1 MEKRVGKRAKQVTA
15 ERERSA
21 GKGIFLAVYSCC
33 VLAAWTWV
41 GCHPPVL
48 VYLDPGIG
56 SYVFQI
62 VLAACL
68 ATLASARFRWGRWS
82 AFLKRGLRRGKRD
95 RGTDATIP
103 APPKFIP

>member
-1 MEKRVGKRAKQVTA
+1 MEKRVGKRAKQVMA

-68 ATLASARFRWGRWS
+68 ATLASTRLMWGRWS
-82 AFLKRGLRRGKRD
+82 AFLKRGPRRRKSDGNS
-95 RGTDATIP
+95 DATIST
-103 APPKFIP
+103 PPKFVP